1 MNYKNTKIMLL
12 VILPCEAFVD
22 VTDIYVGNMHIHDSR
37 CTSTYI
43 SSEPR
48 FVQVVTFL
56 WKILTFIYRR
66 KLYQDITKQELHV
79 MNNYTGHNINN
90 F

>member
-37 CTSTYI
+37 YTSI
-43 SSEPR
+43 LILVLNICSSSNI
-48 FVQVVTFL
+48 FVE
-56 WKILTFIYRR
+56 KINIF
-66 KLYQDITKQELHV
+66 
-79 MNNYTGHNINN
+79 TGANSI
-90 F
+90 